1 MMSRPNGIDHRMS
14 AECLHTYFEPP
25 LASSEVGDA
34 VVEDDLEDQDQRVA
48 TEKLTFS
55 NTCAPTLP

>member
-34 VVEDDLEDQDQRVA
+34 VVEDDLEDKEQRVA
-48 TEKLTFS
+48 TEKITFS
-55 NTCAPTLP
+55 NTRAQTIQ